1 MSRSQAPARRGIR
14 ALARGAL
21 RAGLAA
27 LALVGAA
34 AARAQDAPPSDAC
47 PPGTTPR
54 EERHPDSRERWCE
67 APDGRSL
74 PPSFLWDDKGQ
85 LVTSVEAAPDG
96 GTVTRQW
103 HSNGVPQS
111 WSSDDGAGH
120 QYFIWWY
127 PNGQRE
133 REGAFVK
140 GELDGPWTAWWPN
153 GNLRYAYRLAAGRAV
168 GPARFYH
175 ENGRLRS
182 EGSFVDG
189 RKVGI
194 WRRWRS
200 DGSLLREV
208 DYADGAR
215 QDLEPPGPVD

>member
-1 MSRSQAPARRGIR
+1 MSRR
-14 ALARGAL
+14 ATPPRSAL
-21 RAGLAA
+21 RVRACDAPGVVWAALVLAA
-27 LALVGAA
+27 ASGAW
-34 AARAQDAPPSDAC
+34 AQTGAPSDAC
-47 PPGTTPR
+47 PPGTTPH
-54 EERHPDSRERWCE
+54 EEHYPHARERWCQTS
-67 APDGRSL
+67 DGRAL
-74 PPSFLWDDKGQ
+74 PPSFLWNDQGR
-85 LVTSVEAAPDG
+85 LMTSVEAALGG

-103 HSNGVPQS
+103 HPNGGPRS
-111 WSSDDGAGH
+111 WSSDDGAGQ

-133 REGAFVK
+133 REGAIVQ

-153 GNLRYAYRLAAGRAV
+153 GNLRYAYRLAHGRSD
-168 GPARFYH
+168 GPGRFYH

-182 EGSFVDG
+182 EGSFAAG
-189 RKVGI
+189 RKVGV

-215 QDLEPPGPVD
+215 QDLEPPGPLE

>member
-1 MSRSQAPARRGIR
+1 MSRRGGPTHRCHSRPAWS
-14 ALARGAL
+14 AARIACL
-21 RAGLAA
+21 A
-27 LALVGAA
+27 LALIAPDRAGAQA
-34 AARAQDAPPSDAC
+34 DVPSDAC
-47 PPGTTPR
+47 PPGTTPH
-54 EERHPDSRERWCE
+54 EERSPHARERWCQ
-67 APDGRSL
+67 APDGREL
-74 PPSFLWDDKGQ
+74 PPSFLWDDEGR
-85 LVTSVEAAPDG
+85 LVTSVEAAPAG

-103 HSNGVPQS
+103 HSNGAPRS
-111 WSSDDGAGH
+111 WSSDDGAGR

-133 REGAFVK
+133 REGAFVNDQ
-140 GELDGPWTAWWPN
+140 LDGPWTAWWPN
-153 GNLRYAYRLAAGRAV
+153 GNLRYAYRLSAGRPV

-182 EGSFVDG
+182 EGSFADG

-200 DGSLLREV
+200 DGTLLREV

-215 QDLEPPGPVD
+215 QDLEPPVPPE